1 MGRPK
6 KSEEE
11 KKATAKQEPA
21 KKSAPAKKSKA
32 VSNPSYKR
40 SKRGATSN

>member
-6 KSEEE
+6 KTEEE
-11 KKATAKQEPA
+11 KKATAKEKDA
-21 KKSAPAKKSKA
+21 KKAPAKKKPKA

>member
-6 KSEEE
+6 KTEEE
-11 KKATAKQEPA
+11 KKATAKEKDA
-21 KKSAPAKKSKA
+21 KKAPAKKPKA